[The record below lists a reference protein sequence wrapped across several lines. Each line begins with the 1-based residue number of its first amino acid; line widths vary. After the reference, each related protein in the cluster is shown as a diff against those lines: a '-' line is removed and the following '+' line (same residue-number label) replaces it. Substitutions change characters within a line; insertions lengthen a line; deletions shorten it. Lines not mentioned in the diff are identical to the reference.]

1 MSTDAT
7 RGSPESHARS
17 SSVPGGQWKGSE
29 AGFQLQS
36 WVQEPPSGGLRLAAE
51 ATAQVMS
58 RSAYETRLLSE
69 IPRGSPATHGGPG

>member
-1 MSTDAT
+1 MLHVGPQ
-7 RGSPESHARS
+7 RVMHGPHLFQ
-17 SSVPGGQWKGSE
+17 GGQWKGSE

-69 IPRGSPATHGGPG
+69 IARGSPATHGGPG